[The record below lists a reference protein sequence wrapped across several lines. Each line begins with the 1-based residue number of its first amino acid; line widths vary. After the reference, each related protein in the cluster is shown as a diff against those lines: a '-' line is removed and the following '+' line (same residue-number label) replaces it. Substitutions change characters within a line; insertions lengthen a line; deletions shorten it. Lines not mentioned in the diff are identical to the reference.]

1 MTLLRPEWL
10 LALLPLLGLRWLL
23 LRRQRPDAQA
33 LADIAPHLRAALTI
47 GRHSAGGWLRPP
59 DLVLGAAALMALGAA
74 GPAFRLAPSPFVSQ
88 TAPMIVALDL
98 SPGMAQGDVAPS
110 RLERGK
116 QKIRDLI
123 ALRAGGRVGLV
134 AYAGSAHLVM
144 PPTEDQTVLL
154 PFLEGLTP
162 GIMPV
167 AGQRPSQAMALAASL
182 LGAEAQPGSLLL
194 VTDGVDPTDTP
205 PAGSGA
211 VALIVA
217 PAVPPEVEA
226 WASQGGIR
234 TVLAATGDSDL
245 ARVNRAL
252 ASQLVRAGARDG
264 RLQDDGWALA
274 LPAGLLLLWW
284 FRRGTTLH
292 WMLLVGLWLQPA
304 PGGAEELA
312 GGLADLFLTPDQQG
326 ARAYAARHFPQAAD
340 LFQDPAWQAAALLRA
355 GRYPQAA
362 AVLAPLPGRDAR
374 FNQGVALVRARDYR
388 GARAA
393 FKAAVDLDP
402 GDHEAAENLALTDRI
417 LAYLDATRAAE
428 DDDQDDP
435 DATVQDAPPGSGRR
449 IRITADSDLSADAA
463 AQWMRQVQTRPAD
476 FLKSRFAVEAA
487 TQKAAG
493 P

>member
-23 LRRQRPDAQA
+23 LRRQRPDPRV
-33 LADIAPHLRAALTI
+33 LVDIASHLRAALTI
-47 GRHSAGGWLRPP
+47 GRRGGGGWLRPP
-59 DLVLGAAALMALGAA
+59 DLVLGAAALMAVGAA

-88 TAPMIVALDL
+88 TAPLVVALDL

-144 PPTEDQTVLL
+144 PPTEDPTVLL

-167 AGQRPSQAMALAASL
+167 AGQRPSQAMALAATL

-264 RLQDDGWALA
+264 RLPDDGWALA

-326 ARAYAARHFPQAAD
+326 ARAYAARHFP
-340 LFQDPAWQAAALLRA
+340 
-355 GRYPQAA
+355 
-362 AVLAPLPGRDAR
+362 
-374 FNQGVALVRARDYR
+374 
-388 GARAA
+388 
-393 FKAAVDLDP
+393 
-402 GDHEAAENLALTDRI
+402 
-417 LAYLDATRAAE
+417 
-428 DDDQDDP
+428 
-435 DATVQDAPPGSGRR
+435 
-449 IRITADSDLSADAA
+449 
-463 AQWMRQVQTRPAD
+463 
-476 FLKSRFAVEAA
+476 
-487 TQKAAG
+487 
-493 P
+493 